1 MGAMAIRMAAK
12 TRRLSRA
19 DVDAAC
25 RGDREARSRVAHG
38 VYDRVRTTVFYLTGG
53 GADAEDIV
61 QQALIEILGSL
72 RTYRGE
78 ASLEVWADRIAV
90 RTAMRDIKKRRRRRE
105 LVLSQMEEDEARAG
119 LATDA
124 FSSLAGRREGSP
136 DRQTAE
142 NQIRHRLAALLRQMP
157 VERQVAVVLRWV
169 HGYSIEEIANI
180 TGVRVNTARGRLRKG
195 KKELRQLILSDPTL
209 RNWAELVM
217 P

>member
-1 MGAMAIRMAAK
+1 MGVMATKAAAR

-19 DVDAAC
+19 DVDAAS
-25 RGDREARSRVAHG
+25 RGDREARSRVAHA

-61 QQALIEILGSL
+61 QQALIEILRSL

-90 RTAMRDIKKRRRRRE
+90 RTAMRDIRKRRRRRE
-105 LVLSQMEEDEARAG
+105 FVLSQIQEDAAQAG
-119 LATDA
+119 LDTA
-124 FSSLAGRREGSP
+124 SLSFVAGRREGRP
-136 DRQTAE
+136 DRQTE
-142 NQIRHRLAALLRQMP
+142 ESQVRQRLAALLQKMP
-157 VERQVAVVLRWV
+157 EERQVAVVLRWV